1 MLANSDQ
8 KILAQDVKSDMDKV
22 LSKMKKAR
30 GKSERFHL
38 GMDFLIDGQISS
50 FCPGHH
56 GGKLLTL
63 TMLHKIT
70 QSL

>member
-56 GGKLLTL
+56 GGNF
-63 TMLHKIT
+63 
-70 QSL
+70 

>member
-1 MLANSDQ
+1 MELQKYSLDAMLANSDQ

-38 GMDFLIDGQISS
+38 GKDFLIWTE
-50 FCPGHH
+50 
-56 GGKLLTL
+56 LLCL
-63 TMLHKIT
+63 TSHMRRT
-70 QSL
+70 F

>member
-30 GKSERFHL
+30 GKSERFYL
-38 GMDFLIDGQISS
+38 GKAM
-50 FCPGHH
+50 
-56 GGKLLTL
+56 K
-63 TMLHKIT
+63 
-70 QSL
+70 